1 MSPPFRLDVIGFG
14 SSPSAMQTVARQAQ
28 QAGFS
33 GLWLTESAQP
43 VFSMCT
49 AAALATDGL
58 ATDGLAIGTG
68 IAVAFARS
76 PMVSAQAA
84 WMLADATGG
93 RFTLGLGTQVR
104 AHVERRY
111 SAAFDHPGPR
121 LKEYVAAVRS
131 IFRAFR
137 RQERLRFDGD
147 FYSFSLLPDM
157 WSPGP
162 MDHDDPPIYLAGVS
176 PWMCR
181 MIGEVADGMHVHPLN
196 TATYLEQVVRPAVA
210 EGEIRAG
217 RRPGQ
222 VALACPVMT
231 IVGDSEEELSAQRE
245 DVRMRL
251 AFYGS
256 TPGYEVVFDTHGWFG
271 VGERLNQLQRAGDFA
286 GMAATVTD
294 EMVDAFAVT
303 APWERLGQALIDR
316 YASVASHVICYSAS
330 PQWTSVPA
338 TLERWSDVARAV
350 ATGSPGLPPV

>member
-1 MSPPFRLDVIGFG
+1 
-14 SSPSAMQTVARQAQ
+14 MQTIAGQAKA
-28 QAGFS
+28 AGFS
-33 GLWLTESAQP
+33 GLWLTESTQP
-43 VFSMCT
+43 VYSLCT
-49 AAALATDGL
+49 AAAL

-84 WMLADATGG
+84 WMLAKATGG
-93 RFTLGLGTQVR
+93 SFTLGLGTQVR

-137 RQERLRFDGD
+137 REERLQFDGD

-162 MDHDDPPIYLAGVS
+162 MDHADPPIYLAGVS
-176 PWMCR
+176 PWMCG

-196 TATYLEQVVRPAVA
+196 TVPYLDRVVRPAVA
-210 EGEIRAG
+210 EGAAGAG
-217 RRPGQ
+217 RDPGQ

-231 IVGDSEEELSAQRE
+231 IVGEREEELSPQRE
-245 DVRMRL
+245 EVRMRI

-256 TPGYEVVFDTHGWFG
+256 TPGYDVVFDTHGWDG
-271 VGERLNQLQRAGDFA
+271 VSERLNQLQRAGDVA

-303 APWERLGQALIDR
+303 ASWDGLAPALIDR
-316 YASVASHVICYSAS
+316 YGGVARHVICYSAS
-330 PQWTSVPA
+330 PQWSSHPA
-338 TLERWSDVARAV
+338 TLERWSEVARKV
-350 ATGSPGLPPV
+350 AGPPA